1 MGENLEG
8 HPVNL
13 LDERNSKNREFVI
26 DKIFHPLD
34 VHFDTNSLTAWLS
47 YYYSVHVKGV
57 PEKTEAAKKKDL
69 SKFIQFFQS
78 EVGHDQVDSWTPAVS
93 KQFQRNLIKSIS
105 EKTGKPYKATS
116 INRVMATI
124 RHVGR
129 WLHQQRPLLAGDPL
143 AQVKDL
149 QIDAP
154 DWNGLTSKQLMRL
167 KSACEQR
174 IKSCTRKNQNPLMET
189 AVFYLLL
196 GTGLRESEVVSLN
209 VGQYRQKGLYEVMR
223 HKSRRISQKI
233 PLPQES
239 REYLD
244 KYLDKR
250 IEQEDEPLF
259 MTRYGTRLQS
269 LDIYRICQRVLKQAL
284 AFLPEHEKFEFTP
297 HQLRHTFLKK
307 VTDKHGVHF
316 AQELSGNVSIK
327 EIFRYAKPSHEE
339 MQETIEVL
347 FET

>member
-1 MGENLEG
+1 ME
-8 HPVNL
+8 L
-13 LDERNSKNREFVI
+13 LDRQNTKNKKFVI

-34 VHFDTNSLTAWLS
+34 VHFDTNSVSAWLS
-47 YYYSVHVKGV
+47 YYYSVHVKGA
-57 PEKTEAAKKKDL
+57 PDKTEAAKKEDL
-69 SKFIQFFQS
+69 SKFVQFFQS
-78 EVGHDQVDSWTPAVS
+78 EVGHDLVDNWTPAVS
-93 KQFQRNLIKSIS
+93 KQFQKNLVKTIS

-116 INRVMATI
+116 INRTMATI

-149 QIDAP
+149 QTDAP
-154 DWNGLTSKQLMRL
+154 DWNGLTSRQLMRL

-174 IKSCTRKNQNPLMET
+174 IKSCTRKNQNPVMEAALFYVLM
-189 AVFYLLL
+189 

-209 VGQYRQKGLYEVMR
+209 VEQYRQKGLYNVLR
-223 HKSRRISQKI
+223 HKSKRVSQKI

-244 KYLDKR
+244 SYLDKR
-250 IEQEDEPLF
+250 NAAEYEPLF
-259 MTRYGTRLQS
+259 ITRYGTRLKS
-269 LDIYRICQRVLKQAL
+269 LDVYRICQRVLKQAL

-316 AQELSGNVSIK
+316 AQELSGNISIK
-327 EIFRYAKPSHEE
+327 EIFRYAKPSLEE
-339 MQETIEVL
+339 IQETIEDL
-347 FET
+347 FE